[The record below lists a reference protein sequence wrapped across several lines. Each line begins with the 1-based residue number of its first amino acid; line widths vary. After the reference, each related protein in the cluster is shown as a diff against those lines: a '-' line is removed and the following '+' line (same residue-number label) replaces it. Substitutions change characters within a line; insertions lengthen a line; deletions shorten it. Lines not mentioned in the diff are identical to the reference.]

1 VKLSNR
7 AQFGVVV
14 AACALAAAGAAYAT
28 SKFRQS
34 HPTASGLTPGYV
46 GARARG
52 WDGRPFGLGRRDN
65 LSVAASYLGIGTES
79 LFEQLRSGKSLAQ
92 IANATDG
99 KSAAG
104 LIDALVAD
112 AQSGLAE
119 AVKDGRITQDQANGI
134 AANLEAR
141 ITELVNESF
150 RPFGPGGRHPFFPE
164 PPRI

>member
-1 VKLSNR
+1 VKLSGR
-7 AQFGVVV
+7 VQFGVVV

-28 SKFRQS
+28 SKIRHS
-34 HPTASGLTPGYV
+34 HSSSSGLAPGYV

-65 LSVAASYLGIGTES
+65 LSLAASYLGISADS

-92 IANATDG
+92 IANATSG

-104 LIDALVAD
+104 LIDALVKD
-112 AQSGLAE
+112 AQSGLAQ
-119 AVKDGRITQDQANGI
+119 AVKDGRITQDQANTV
-134 AANLEAR
+134 AAGLEAR
-141 ITELVNESF
+141 ITELVNGSF
-150 RPFGPGGRHPFFPE
+150 RHPFFPG

>member
-1 VKLSNR
+1 VKLSSR

-28 SKFRQS
+28 SKIRHS
-34 HPTASGLTPGYV
+34 HSSSSGLTPGYV

-65 LSVAASYLGIGTES
+65 LSVAASYLGISTDS

-92 IANATDG
+92 IANATSG

-104 LIDALVAD
+104 LIDALMKD
-112 AQSGLAE
+112 AQSGLAQ
-119 AVKDGRITQDQANGI
+119 AVKGGRITQDQANSI
-134 AANLEAR
+134 AAGLEAR
-141 ITELVNESF
+141 ISELVNGSF
-150 RPFGPGGRHPFFPE
+150 RHPFFPG

>member
-28 SKFRQS
+28 SKFRHS
-34 HPTASGLTPGYV
+34 NTTSSGLTTGYV

-65 LSVAASYLGIGTES
+65 LSVAASYLGISQES
-79 LFEQLRSGKSLAQ
+79 LFEQLRAGKSLAQ
-92 IANATDG
+92 IADATSG

-104 LIDALVAD
+104 LIDALVKD
-112 AQSGLAE
+112 AQAGLE
-119 AVKDGRITQDQANGI
+119 QAVEDGRITQD
-134 AANLEAR
+134 EADHLSGDLKSR
-141 ITELVNESF
+141 LTALVNGSF
-150 RPFGPGGRHPFFPE
+150 RPFGQRPDRPFFPQG
-164 PPRI
+164 PRI